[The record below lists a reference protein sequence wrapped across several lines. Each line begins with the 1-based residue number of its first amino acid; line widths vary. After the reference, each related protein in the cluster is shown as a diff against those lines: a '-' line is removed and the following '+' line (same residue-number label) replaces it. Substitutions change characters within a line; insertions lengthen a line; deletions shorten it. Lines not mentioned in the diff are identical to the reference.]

1 MENKP
6 FVHMLKT
13 PLAKYAFDVNT
24 NQLIQVNEEL
34 YDYLKKSSDA
44 SISSAAKKQLDFLT
58 SHGYL
63 SSKHP
68 KKMKHYQ
75 SDLLEYQLNENVAQV
90 TLQVTQQCN
99 FRCSYCP
106 YTTAEFDVQRKHN
119 SNTMSYETAKAAV
132 DFFAEHSANQNDV
145 FVGFY
150 GGEPLLEY
158 DLIKAMV
165 EYSEKIFKGKNLTFT
180 VTTNGSLF
188 TPENVKFFNEHN
200 FNVMISLD
208 GPPEVHDRSRKF
220 AATGM
225 GTFSVIA
232 KNIQMIKEDFP
243 EFFNKISFNI
253 VIDPRYSC
261 NDLHEMFN
269 NSELFSDSN
278 IRSTLIEDF
287 FSHEKVISDEVY
299 DIEQNIHEFKA
310 YLSELG
316 KYPKEKVSKIA
327 YNNLH
332 QNIARLNMSMQPQKT
347 LLDTMSHSGPCIPG
361 QRRLFIDVNGNF
373 FPCERVSETSDAM
386 KIGDLKNG
394 FDFENA
400 RKILNVADLTEKQ
413 CCNCFAIRHCTTC
426 AKYCDNN
433 GELSAEL
440 KLSNCKNVRFNAEET
455 FKNYLILKELKSV

>member
-145 FVGFY
+145 CVGFY

-253 VIDPRYSC
+253 VIDPRYHVTIC
-261 NDLHEMFN
+261 MKC
-269 NSELFSDSN
+269 
-278 IRSTLIEDF
+278 LIT
-287 FSHEKVISDEVY
+287 V
-299 DIEQNIHEFKA
+299 
-310 YLSELG
+310 
-316 KYPKEKVSKIA
+316 
-327 YNNLH
+327 
-332 QNIARLNMSMQPQKT
+332 
-347 LLDTMSHSGPCIPG
+347 
-361 QRRLFIDVNGNF
+361 
-373 FPCERVSETSDAM
+373 
-386 KIGDLKNG
+386 
-394 FDFENA
+394 
-400 RKILNVADLTEKQ
+400 
-413 CCNCFAIRHCTTC
+413 NCFQIPIF
-426 AKYCDNN
+426 
-433 GELSAEL
+433 
-440 KLSNCKNVRFNAEET
+440 VQP
-455 FKNYLILKELKSV
+455 